1 MADSARHLGHIE
13 LILHELRTPVNVAA
27 GSLAQLLEP
36 DSDALS
42 AAQQSAIVRAIR
54 ACSQMEQL
62 CEDLRDWAHVSGG
75 EPMVTTT
82 LLAPALKEA
91 AKAAEATRRDT
102 VHLLLPDDQRQDW
115 RVRSP
120 SGLLVRALT
129 GILAACLRT
138 APDRASIP
146 VVVDDDPG
154 LRELR
159 ILVGEISPTPGDSF
173 EAERMGGLGFAL
185 PLARAVIEAAGGRV
199 WSAAGAG
206 RGVGIGIGLSL
217 PRSG

>member
-42 AAQQSAIVRAIR
+42 AAQQPAITRAIR

-82 LLAPALKEA
+82 PLAPALKEA

-102 VHLLLPDDQRQDW
+102 VHLLLPEDRRQDW

-138 APDRASIP
+138 APDRATVP

-154 LRELR
+154 LHELR
-159 ILVGEISPTPGDSF
+159 ILVGAISPTPGDKF

>member
-36 DSDALS
+36 ESDAVTT
-42 AAQQSAIVRAIR
+42 AQQSTIMRAIR

-62 CEDLRDWAHVSGG
+62 CEDLRDWAHLSGS
-75 EPMVTTT
+75 EPMVTATP
-82 LLAPALKEA
+82 LAPALKEA
-91 AKAAEATRRDT
+91 ARAAEATRRDT
-102 VHLLLPDDQRQDW
+102 VHLLLPDHQRQER
-115 RVRSP
+115 RVMSP
-120 SGLLVRALT
+120 PGLLVRALT

-146 VVVDDDPG
+146 VVVEDDPD
-154 LRELR
+154 LHEIR
-159 ILVGEISPTPGDSF
+159 ILVGAISPPPGDKF

-185 PLARAVIEAAGGRV
+185 PLARAVIEAAGGRI

-206 RGVGIGIGLSL
+206 RVVGIGLSL
-217 PRSG
+217 PTRAQS